1 MKQLK
6 MPTSD
11 SYYEYLIES
20 LKDAEHAGVLNVLLI
35 ALWYKLPIDCDK
47 IMEVQPREIRR
58 YTTAEGRAPFTE
70 WLDSLRDRNVR
81 FRIKSRLDR
90 VEQGN
95 LGDFKSVGEGV
106 FELRI
111 NYGPGYRV
119 YFGQV
124 GLTIV
129 VILIAGDKSTQA
141 QNIQQAIEYWKDY
154 EQCENA

>member
-1 MKQLK
+1 MQ
-6 MPTSD
+6 
-11 SYYEYLIES
+11 
-20 LKDAEHAGVLNVLLI
+20 
-35 ALWYKLPIDCDK
+35 
-47 IMEVQPREIRR
+47 VQPREIPR

-70 WLDSLRDRNVR
+70 WLDARRDRNVIV
-81 FRIKSRLDR
+81 RIKSRLDR

-95 LGDFKSVGEGV
+95 LGDFKSAGQWV

-129 VILIAGDKSTQA
+129 VILIAGDKSTQE
-141 QNIQQAIEYWKDY
+141 QDIRQAIEYWTDY
-154 EQCENA
+154 EKRESTDKW

>member
-1 MKQLK
+1 
-6 MPTSD
+6 
-11 SYYEYLIES
+11 
-20 LKDAEHAGVLNVLLI
+20 
-35 ALWYKLPIDCDK
+35 
-47 IMEVQPREIRR
+47 MEVQPREIRR

-70 WLDSLRDRNVR
+70 WLDALRDRNVR
-81 FRIKSRLDR
+81 VRIKSRLDR

-95 LGDFKSVGEGV
+95 LGDVKSVKEGV

-129 VILIAGDKSTQA
+129 VILVAGDKSTQE
-141 QNIQQAIEYWKDY
+141 QDIRQAIVYWEDY
-154 EQCENA
+154 ERRESTDK

>member
-1 MKQLK
+1 
-6 MPTSD
+6 
-11 SYYEYLIES
+11 
-20 LKDAEHAGVLNVLLI
+20 
-35 ALWYKLPIDCDK
+35 
-47 IMEVQPREIRR
+47 MEVQPREILR
-58 YTTAEGRAPFTE
+58 YTTAEGKVPFTD

-81 FRIKSRLDR
+81 VRIKSRLDR

-129 VILIAGDKSTQA
+129 VILIAGDKSTQE

-154 EQCENA
+154 EQCENI

>member
-1 MKQLK
+1 M
-6 MPTSD
+6 SW
-11 SYYEYLIES
+11 
-20 LKDAEHAGVLNVLLI
+20 ALNVLVI
-35 ALWYKLPIDCDK
+35 ALLYKLAIECDK

-58 YTTAEGRAPFTE
+58 YTTAEGKVPFTD
-70 WLDSLRDRNVR
+70 WLESLRDRNVR
-81 FRIKSRLDR
+81 VRIKSRLDR

-129 VILIAGDKSTQA
+129 VILIAGDKSTQE

-154 EQCENA
+154 EQCENV

>member
-1 MKQLK
+1 MQ
-6 MPTSD
+6 
-11 SYYEYLIES
+11 
-20 LKDAEHAGVLNVLLI
+20 
-35 ALWYKLPIDCDK
+35 
-47 IMEVQPREIRR
+47 VQPREIRR
-58 YTTAEGRAPFTE
+58 YTTPEGRAPFTE

-81 FRIKSRLDR
+81 VRIKSRLDR

-95 LGDFKSVGEGV
+95 LGDFKSVGQGV

-129 VILIAGDKSTQA
+129 VILIAGDKSTQE
-141 QNIQQAIEYWKDY
+141 QDIRQAIEYWTDHEKR
-154 EQCENA
+154 ENAYE